1 MIIPSKQALAPGP
14 PGGPYTKPISKP
26 RAYSYSG
33 RKIGSGTCVGFD
45 GTNSEVVAKMPQS
58 EQKNDQFLAEYASR
72 KMWPIYV
79 Y

>member
-14 PGGPYTKPISKP
+14 PGGPYTKPIS
-26 RAYSYSG
+26 
-33 RKIGSGTCVGFD
+33 IGSGTCVGFD

-72 KMWPIYV
+72 KM
-79 Y
+79 